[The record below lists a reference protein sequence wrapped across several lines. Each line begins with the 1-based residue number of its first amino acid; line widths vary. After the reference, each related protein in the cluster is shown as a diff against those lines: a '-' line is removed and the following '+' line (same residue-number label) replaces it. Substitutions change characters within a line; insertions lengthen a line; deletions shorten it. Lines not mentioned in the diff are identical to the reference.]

1 MDDVNGT
8 RPGEEDQKG
17 PNLLPRIERHVQSK
31 TMSGLI
37 ELVPLLVTILVL
49 SFIVSNADKLKWPL
63 MFVSGQ
69 PWDFPGIGLI
79 AAIVVFYPVGLL
91 ISTTFDRQ
99 VMIWKG
105 SLLSR

>member
-1 MDDVNGT
+1 MDDVNST

-17 PNLLPRIERHVQSK
+17 PNLLQRIERHVQSK

-49 SFIVSNADKLKWPL
+49 SFIVSNADKLIRPL

-105 SLLSR
+105 ALLSR

>member
-17 PNLLPRIERHVQSK
+17 PNLLQRIGRHVQSK
-31 TMSGLI
+31 TMRGLI

-49 SFIVSNADKLKWPL
+49 SFIVSNADKAIRPL

-79 AAIVVFYPVGLL
+79 AAVVVFYPVGLL
-91 ISTTFDRQ
+91 ISTTLDRQ